1 MTACNLACR
10 TPESLSLASGGQAHL
25 LVLHKERLLLV
36 TETQLGLRQPIFLDE
51 VDVALLQL
59 RDEDVGGSDP
69 GGDKLLE
76 VVLEPRLLV
85 ARDFVKVSERE
96 VAL

>member
-1 MTACNLACR
+1 M
-10 TPESLSLASGGQAHL
+10 
-25 LVLHKERLLLV
+25 LV

-85 ARDFVKVSERE
+85 ARNV
-96 VAL
+96 L